1 MALKSKPRSIRRLL
15 PLAAALL
22 LAALVA
28 IPTSNPAL
36 AQAPPG
42 SELTLVNAEREFV
55 ERKGSGEFVARPVFD
70 RKIVDLFYAV
80 RDADTGDWISA
91 MYRVKGGEKKRSDG
105 WEYSWEYPDLDEHPE
120 LDRDRA
126 YLLVMLAVAEDG
138 RRGEFYAVVPIHQP
152 GRIWDKILSALSP
165 ARWARAFAGWVVE
178 GVHGTLCG
186 VVERAIRRGRRQL
199 PEGTRQMS
207 DILTGTPADLTYA
220 NDLVRQAWM
229 VVWAITSGAL
239 VVILGWMG
247 LSFIMAEHLGTR
259 QAGWREMVPRLVL
272 GLVAA
277 ASSLWWCALVLDVA
291 DAVSGFIAVSLDVT
305 PGDLLRSTLRT
316 LLTAVNAGSV
326 GMALLLA
333 VLYLVYGFFVL
344 YVIVQMV
351 LRLALIDILLA
362 LAPIALGLWILPHTA
377 GWGRHWLRLFMTTV
391 FQQAIQLI
399 ALALGFGFLNE
410 VAAIAAFEPVQDL
423 IWKLLMSLAFVY
435 MATRVPSMLGNHGTF
450 DSWLSM
456 LYFGMNLP
464 SSLMRSARTIGL
476 VAGGAAGGP
485 GGMAVGAMA
494 ASAGVSAAASGLSS
508 AASMATPS
516 AGGGDGGGEPRSSGE

>member
-1 MALKSKPRSIRRLL
+1 
-15 PLAAALL
+15 
-22 LAALVA
+22 
-28 IPTSNPAL
+28 
-36 AQAPPG
+36 
-42 SELTLVNAEREFV
+42 
-55 ERKGSGEFVARPVFD
+55 
-70 RKIVDLFYAV
+70 
-80 RDADTGDWISA
+80 
-91 MYRVKGGEKKRSDG
+91 
-105 WEYSWEYPDLDEHPE
+105 
-120 LDRDRA
+120 
-126 YLLVMLAVAEDG
+126 
-138 RRGEFYAVVPIHQP
+138 
-152 GRIWDKILSALSP
+152 
-165 ARWARAFAGWVVE
+165 
-178 GVHGTLCG
+178 
-186 VVERAIRRGRRQL
+186 
-199 PEGTRQMS
+199 MS

-220 NDLVRQAWM
+220 HDMVRQAWM

-247 LSFIMAEHLGTR
+247 LNFIMAEHLGTR

-316 LLTAVNAGSV
+316 LMTAVEAGSV

-399 ALALGFGFLNE
+399 ALALGFGFLKE
-410 VAAIAAFEPVQDL
+410 FAGHRRLRAGAGPDLEAPDVAGLRLHGDPRPIDARQSRHLRLLALDALLRHEP
-423 IWKLLMSLAFVY
+423 A
-435 MATRVPSMLGNHGTF
+435 
-450 DSWLSM
+450 
-456 LYFGMNLP
+456 
-464 SSLMRSARTIGL
+464 L
-476 VAGGAAGGP
+476 VADALGPDHRAGRWRGRRGAGRHGGGSDGGQRGRFGRRQRPQLGGLDGDPIGWRGRRRGGAQEQRG
-485 GGMAVGAMA
+485 VTTKSTGANETRA
-494 ASAGVSAAASGLSS
+494 NQYH
-508 AASMATPS
+508 
-516 AGGGDGGGEPRSSGE
+516 DGGGAMCR